1 MAARAAASGS
11 ISFGMVSI
19 PVKYYIAASAE
30 GISFRMITPN
40 GNPIKQKYIDPE
52 DGKELSQSDC
62 QKGFEYEKNKY
73 VIFSAEEIKALE
85 ANGPKGCTEIQQF
98 VPIDSIDLVHVEK
111 SYYIKPDK
119 GGDKAFKLL
128 SNVMEMKNKAAVGQ
142 WTNRGRD
149 HLVIVRPYKGGLIL
163 HTLFYKNEVRDYD
176 DNCAVLPI
184 SDAEMNMAS
193 QLIDQL
199 SVNVFDPN
207 QYHDGFTQRVMNA
220 VEKKRIKS
228 NQIINTINASKPV
241 DINLFEALQ
250 ASLKNPIDNKATKTQ
265 HNKKKKPFKSN

>member
-62 QKGFEYEKNKY
+62 QKGFEYEK
-73 VIFSAEEIKALE
+73 
-85 ANGPKGCTEIQQF
+85 
-98 VPIDSIDLVHVEK
+98 
-111 SYYIKPDK
+111 K